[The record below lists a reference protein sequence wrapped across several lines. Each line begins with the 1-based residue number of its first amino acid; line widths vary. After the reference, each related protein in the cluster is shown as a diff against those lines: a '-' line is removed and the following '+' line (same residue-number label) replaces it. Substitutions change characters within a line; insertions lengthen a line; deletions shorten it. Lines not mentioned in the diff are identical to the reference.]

1 LRDGAAL
8 SHSSYLATQKN
19 KAFADLSPDVTRLL
33 KQYNIDGA
41 KWDLMR
47 LGTMRSADG
56 VQYMTPDAIRTIPRE
71 TLEAYITSVGRVPN
85 EATVQNLVDDLSQ
98 TMRTMFLDRAHF
110 AVIEPGARAR
120 AFMYRGTQ
128 PGTVSGEILRYITQ
142 FKSFSVAM
150 TQMVLGR
157 EVYGRGYDSLGDYL
171 KNGKGDML
179 GLATMVGLYTI
190 LGYGS
195 MATKDLLKGR
205 NPRDP
210 LDYKTWMAA
219 LAQSGG
225 LGIYGDF
232 LFGEVARNSGS
243 LVSTIAGPVAGLG
256 DTVMNLFQRMRDG
269 DDVAAASFRALLN
282 NTPFLN
288 IFYLRPLLDY
298 LILFNIQESLNPG
311 FLRRMEQRIEREN
324 NQTFFIKPSEVV
336 R

>member
-1 LRDGAAL
+1 
-8 SHSSYLATQKN
+8 
-19 KAFADLSPDVTRLL
+19 
-33 KQYNIDGA
+33 
-41 KWDLMR
+41 
-47 LGTMRSADG
+47 
-56 VQYMTPDAIRTIPRE
+56 
-71 TLEAYITSVGRVPN
+71 
-85 EATVQNLVDDLSQ
+85 
-98 TMRTMFLDRAHF
+98 
-110 AVIEPGARAR
+110 
-120 AFMYRGTQ
+120 
-128 PGTVSGEILRYITQ
+128 
-142 FKSFSVAM
+142 
-150 TQMVLGR
+150 
-157 EVYGRGYDSLGDYL
+157 
-171 KNGKGDML
+171 
-179 GLATMVGLYTI
+179 MVGLTYMVGIYTI

-195 MATKDLLKGR
+195 MMVKDLLKGR
-205 NPRDP
+205 EPRDP

-219 LAQSGG
+219 AAQSGG

-243 LVSTIAGPVAGLG
+243 LVSTVAGPVAGLG
-256 DTVMNLFQRMRDG
+256 DSVMNLIQRMRDG